1 MFHMKFLEL
10 NKKRHAIKRFNDKP
24 VDFKDLR
31 TAIEIATLAPSAN
44 NIQPWKFVVVED
56 KKTELA
62 KDMVEGNKIQVEQ
75 AQYVVAIFSDT
86 ELAQR
91 SRKIARIG
99 VKSLSDDLIGYYMET
114 LPQRYAKFSEV
125 QIGEYLALN
134 TGIVAMNLVLA
145 LTDQHIASNMI
156 LGFDKST
163 ANDILGVD
171 KRFRPEILITV
182 GYSDDKPEPAYRL
195 PVDELIERR

>member
-1 MFHMKFLEL
+1 MKFLEL
-10 NKKRHAIKRFNDKP
+10 NKKRHAIKTFNDKP

-56 KKTELA
+56 KKADLA
-62 KDMVEGNKIQVEQ
+62 KDMVLGNKVQVEQ

-86 ELAQR
+86 DLIQR
-91 SRKIARIG
+91 SRKIARVG
-99 VKSLSDDLIGYYMET
+99 VKSLPDDMIGYYMET
-114 LPQRYAKFSEV
+114 LPPRFAMFNEMQKA
-125 QIGEYLALN
+125 EYLSFN
-134 TGIVAMNLVLA
+134 TGLVAMNLVLA
-145 LTDQHIASNMI
+145 LTDQKIASNMI
-156 LGFDKST
+156 LGFDKSLT
-163 ANDILGVD
+163 NDILGID

-182 GYSDDKPEPAYRL
+182 GYSDDKPEPTYRL

>member
-1 MFHMKFLEL
+1 MKFLEL
-10 NKKRHAIKRFNDKP
+10 NKKRHAIKTFNDKP

-56 KKTELA
+56 KKADLA
-62 KDMVEGNKIQVEQ
+62 KDMVLGNKVQVEQ

-86 ELAQR
+86 DLIQR
-91 SRKIARIG
+91 SRKIARVG
-99 VKSLSDDLIGYYMET
+99 VKSLPDDMIGYYMET
-114 LPQRYAKFSEV
+114 LPPRYAKFNEM
-125 QIGEYLALN
+125 QKAEYLSFN
-134 TGIVAMNLVLA
+134 TGLVAMNLVLA
-145 LTDQHIASNMI
+145 LTDQQIASNMI
-156 LGFDKST
+156 LGFDKSLT
-163 ANDILGVD
+163 NEILGID

-182 GYSDDKPEPAYRL
+182 GYSDDKPEPTYRL